1 MLSDDRRGIVT
12 GNIYDLAPDL
22 TSLGWTTRLDKWAD
36 RNGAELRGRVA
47 RTHRGT
53 CVVFV
58 GDQKAVTATSGSIRS
73 RTGLAPATGD
83 FVAIRSDEEN
93 DGEYIISAIA
103 DRKTALVRRAP
114 GRVPE
119 PQVLAANIDD
129 VFVMQGMDRPVNF
142 PRLERLLVI
151 AWDSG
156 AEPVVLLTKADQVA
170 DPDGAVRAIQVIA
183 PGVKCLAISTHSGRN
198 IEEVEKRI
206 RGNRTVALIGLSG
219 IGKSTL
225 VNTLSGGEVQRT
237 GQVRAVDRR
246 GRHTTVTRDLIP
258 LPGGGIV
265 VDTPGIR
272 EIALWNARTG
282 LAKAFPLITHAAQ
295 MCKFTDCTHH
305 REPDCAVRR
314 LVSDRQ
320 ISRRRVEH
328 YLKLTAELD
337 VQDEQLLEFERRSES
352 RARVNAEER
361 SERGVQRHGQRS
373 SSKKGSNRQK
383 SGRRRKGR

>member
-1 MLSDDRRGIVT
+1 MADP
-12 GNIYDLAPDL
+12 IYDLAPDL
-22 TSLGWTTRLDKWAD
+22 PALGWNASLDKWAD

-58 GDQKAVTATSGSIRS
+58 GDQKVITATSASIRT
-73 RTGLAPATGD
+73 RTGTAPATGD
-83 FVAIRSDEEN
+83 FVAVRADEEN
-93 DGEYIISAIA
+93 DGEFLISAIA
-103 DRKTALVRRAP
+103 DRRTALQRRAP

-151 AWDSG
+151 AWESG
-156 AEPVVLLTKADQVA
+156 AEPVVLLTKADQVN
-170 DPDGAVRAIQVIA
+170 DPEGAVQAIQQIA
-183 PGVKCLAISTHSGRN
+183 PGVQCLAISTHSGRN

-206 RGNRTVALIGLSG
+206 RGQRTVALIGLSG

-225 VNTLSGGEVQRT
+225 VNALSGGEVQRT

-258 LPGGGIV
+258 LPQGGIV

-272 EIALWNARTG
+272 EVALWDARHG
-282 LAKAFPLITHAAQ
+282 LAKAFPLITHSA
-295 MCKFTDCTHH
+295 MECKFTDCTHH
-305 REPDCAVRR
+305 REPECAVRR
-314 LVSDRQ
+314 LVRERQ
-320 ISRRRVEH
+320 ISKRRVEH
-328 YLKLTAELD
+328 YLKLQAELD
-337 VQDEQLLEFERRSES
+337 EQDEQLRDFDRRSEN
-352 RARVNAEER
+352 RAKLSAEER
-361 SERGVQRHGQRS
+361 SDKSGERNRTRQGQN
-373 SSKKGSNRQK
+373 GSGNRQK
-383 SGRRRKGR
+383 SGGRRKGPR

>member
-1 MLSDDRRGIVT
+1 MIDPMSQ
-12 GNIYDLAPDL
+12 LAPELD
-22 TSLGWTTRLDKWAD
+22 SLGWTFALDRWAD
-36 RNGAELRGRVA
+36 DLGADLRGRVA

-58 GDQKAVTATSGSIRS
+58 GDGEVVTATSTSIRS
-73 RTGLAPATGD
+73 RTGMAPATGD
-83 FVAIRSDEEN
+83 FVTIRTDEAN

-103 DRKTALVRRAP
+103 DRRTALVRRAP
-114 GRVPE
+114 GRIPE

-142 PRLERLLVI
+142 QRLERLLVI

-156 AEPVVLLTKADQVA
+156 AEPVVLLTKADQVD
-170 DPDGAVRAIQVIA
+170 DPDSAVDAIRAIA
-183 PGVKCLAISTHSGRN
+183 PGVHCLAISTHDGRN
-198 IEEVEKRI
+198 IDAVQR
-206 RGNRTVALIGLSG
+206 RMHGTRTVALIGLSG

-246 GRHTTVTRDLIP
+246 GRHITVTRDLIP

-272 EIALWNARTG
+272 EIAAWDARAG
-282 LAKAFPLITHAAQ
+282 LARAFPWITEAAPK
-295 MCKFTDCTHH
+295 CRFVDCTHH

-314 LVSDRQ
+314 LVRDDLVSK
-320 ISRRRVEH
+320 RRVEH
-328 YLKLTAELD
+328 YLTLQAELD
-337 VQDEQLLEFERRSES
+337 EQDRQLSEFERRSEN
-352 RARVNAEER
+352 RARVSAEER
-361 SERGVQRHGQRS
+361 SDR
-373 SSKKGSNRQK
+373 N
-383 SGRRRKGR
+383 RRRGDKRRKSSRRRGQT